1 VRSLSNEVMRRL
13 DSFSPGRPI
22 SEKVAVLDTFSQKLI
37 NSGHVISVVR
47 NILVSGIRGYTR
59 RVSRCLEQ
67 GIPLHR
73 SAGQSS
79 GARRKKKL
87 LANSNWFREP
97 SKDEGEQDNPAGGK
111 QTGHYSSRAPL
122 PRTQRAAPQTAKLR
136 TTSILFVEFSN
147 GGLLQKKM
155 RECLDKITPLLGF
168 RVRVTEKGGTALGS
182 LLSNK
187 DLWRGEPCGR
197 TSCKPCAQPGDKK
210 EPCIRCNIV
219 YESEC
224 VPCNPAGSRKESDK
238 TSLADVREQPSLYV
252 GESARSLNERAGEH
266 WRDAESGKEES
277 HMLQHQS
284 GVHGADRPPE
294 FSFRVVSQCKSSLER
309 QVREAVR
316 IQMRGNVLNIK
327 GTYNRCKLT
336 RLVVDE
342 EWEQKVWNE
351 SWEPRVVTTEEDSIR
366 AGSGKERRREE
377 DHTMRKRSKVSQ
389 GNWGNASPSKQKSRD
404 TFLYT
409 GNSQERAGTNLKQAT
424 IQPIT
429 GVEWLSRKVVE
440 NLVNRVVDIGEWS
453 KDASSWEEWEPEEQI
468 GKRSRK
474 EEMWLWKQLY

>member
-1 VRSLSNEVMRRL
+1 M
-13 DSFSPGRPI
+13 PHP
-22 SEKVAVLDTFSQKLI
+22 
-37 NSGHVISVVR
+37 
-47 NILVSGIRGYTR
+47 
-59 RVSRCLEQ
+59 
-67 GIPLHR
+67 
-73 SAGQSS
+73 
-79 GARRKKKL
+79 
-87 LANSNWFREP
+87 
-97 SKDEGEQDNPAGGK
+97 
-111 QTGHYSSRAPL
+111 
-122 PRTQRAAPQTAKLR
+122 AKLR
-136 TTSILFVEFSN
+136 TTSILFVEFSK
-147 GGLLQKKM
+147 GGLLQKRM

-168 RVRVTEKGGTALGS
+168 RVRVSEKGGTSLGS

-197 TSCKPCAQPGDKK
+197 PNCKPCAQPEDKK
-210 EPCIRCNIV
+210 EQCMRRNIV

-238 TSLADVREQPSLYV
+238 TSLADMREQPSLYV

-277 HMLQHQS
+277 HMLQHQT

-294 FSFRVVSQCKSSLER
+294 FSFRVVSQCRSSLER

-342 EWEQKVWNE
+342 EWEQKVWKE

-366 AGSGKERRREE
+366 AESGKGRKMEE
-377 DHTMRKRSKVSQ
+377 DNAMSKKRKVAQSA
-389 GNWGNASPSKQKSRD
+389 WGNASPSQQKSRN

-409 GNSQERAGTNLKQAT
+409 GNTQERAGTKLKQAT

-440 NLVNRVVDIGEWS
+440 SLVNGAVDIGEWS
-453 KDASSWEEWEPEEQI
+453 KDASSWDEWEPEEQ
-468 GKRSRK
+468 KSRRSRK
-474 EEMWLWKQLY
+474 EEMWLWKQLDECDSRQAKLEKWQAIKKSRKVARARVKMKVGKEQPGIMDKLVKSSTHAHQISPPPGMF